1 MFVLLNS
8 VCLSCTFL
16 SFGTSGI
23 SAHQCWCQATG
34 IIAGR
39 EGRACR
45 ALWRLERKAAVF
57 NRQLPSREV
66 ALLADRCHRGCYQG
80 AAVESVNVTGFLW
93 VSQFPEETEAVLSA
107 DSGAW

>member
-8 VCLSCTFL
+8 VCLSSTFL

-23 SAHQCWCQATG
+23 SAHQCWCQATA
-34 IIAGR
+34 ITAGR
-39 EGRACR
+39 EGCACR
-45 ALWRLERKAAVF
+45 VLWQPEKKAAVS

-66 ALLADRCHRGCYQG
+66 TLLADRCHRGYYQG
-80 AAVESVNVTGFLW
+80 AAAGPVNVTGFLW
-93 VSQFPEETEAVLSA
+93 VSQFPEETEAALST